1 MRPQGSRQKE
11 TPCHMQ
17 CFAAHMQCFAAH
29 MQCYAAY
36 VQWCAAHMQIVEVNN
51 HVSNGG
57 SGPLILESLV
67 QILSILL
74 LILV

>member
-1 MRPQGSRQKE
+1 
-11 TPCHMQ
+11 
-17 CFAAHMQCFAAH
+17 

-36 VQWCAAHMQIVEVNN
+36 MQWSAAHMQIVEVNN